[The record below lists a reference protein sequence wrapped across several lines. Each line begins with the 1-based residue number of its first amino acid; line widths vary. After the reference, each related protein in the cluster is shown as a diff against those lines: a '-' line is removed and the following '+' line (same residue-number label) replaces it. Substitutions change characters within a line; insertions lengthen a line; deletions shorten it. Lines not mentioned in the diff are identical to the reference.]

1 MTPSPTYSFGRMDET
16 QAERAA
22 KNEALFRDVNEK
34 IKGLTE
40 AQASDWASVLC
51 ECRNPDCTRMIDIT
65 LAEYEAVRA
74 RGERFAMIGGHEDPA
89 IERIVDRNERFLVAE
104 KIGPG
109 ADVARDLDPRS

>member
-1 MTPSPTYSFGRMDET
+1 MEDA

-40 AQASDWASVLC
+40 AQASDWASFFC
-51 ECRNPDCTRMIDIT
+51 ECRDPDCTRTIDMT
-65 LAEYEAVRA
+65 LAEYETVRA
-74 RGERFAMIGGHEDPA
+74 RGDRFAMIAGHEDPA
-89 IERIVDRNERFLVAE
+89 IERVVDRNERFLVAE
-104 KIGPG
+104 KIGPS